1 MTARPVREPWREAP
15 LTVSPNEVTYNRDA
29 WVVVDLAAIAHNTR
43 ALARWV
49 APAKLCVVVKADGYG
64 HGASPVAMAALDAG
78 ADMLAV
84 ALVDEGIT
92 LRDAGIDAPIL
103 VLSEPPVTSLDD
115 VVDYGLTPTLYRGEA
130 IDAAARA
137 AQRAGT
143 VLDVHVKVDTGMHRV
158 GAAPGDL
165 VGLVR
170 RVTDSP
176 HLALAG
182 LFTHFAVADE
192 PDRAFTDRQSDQF
205 DELVA
210 EVRRAGL
217 PTGMVHAANSA
228 ATMRKL
234 AVHDLVRCGIAL
246 YGLAPSPAVD
256 DTLGLRPALSLRA
269 RVSFAKRVAAGE
281 GLSYGLRYRLD
292 TESVVATV
300 PLGYADGVRRILG
313 RRGGQVLIGGRRFPI
328 AGTITMDQLLIDC
341 GPDARVEVGD
351 EVVLL
356 GTQGD
361 EEIPVQEWA
370 DLLDT
375 ITYEIVC
382 GLSPRLPRF
391 HQGREHS

>member
-1 MTARPVREPWREAP
+1 VREPLREAP
-15 LTVSPNEVTYNRDA
+15 IAVSPNEVTYNRDA
-29 WVVVDLAAIAHNTR
+29 WVVVDLTAIAHNTR
-43 ALARWV
+43 ALRRWI

-103 VLSEPPVTSLDD
+103 VLSEPPIASLDD
-115 VVDYGLTPTLYRGEA
+115 VVGYGLTPTLYRREA

-137 AQRAGT
+137 AQRAAT
-143 VLDVHVKVDTGMHRV
+143 VLDVHIKVDTGMHRV
-158 GAAPGDL
+158 GAAPEDL
-165 VGLVR
+165 VELVR
-170 RVTDSP
+170 HVAESP
-176 HLALAG
+176 YLSPAG

-192 PDRAFTDRQSDQF
+192 PDRGFTDHQSDLF

-210 EVRRAGL
+210 QVRRAGL
-217 PTGMVHAANSA
+217 PTGIVHAANSA

-246 YGLAPSPAVD
+246 YGLAPSPAVGD
-256 DTLGLRPALSLRA
+256 PLGLRPALSLRA
-269 RVSFAKRVAAGE
+269 RVSFAKPVAAGE

-341 GPDARVEVGD
+341 GPDARVSVGD

-356 GTQGD
+356 GAQGD

-391 HQGREHS
+391 HQGRERS

>member
-1 MTARPVREPWREAP
+1 
-15 LTVSPNEVTYNRDA
+15 
-29 WVVVDLAAIAHNTR
+29 
-43 ALARWV
+43 
-49 APAKLCVVVKADGYG
+49 
-64 HGASPVAMAALDAG
+64 
-78 ADMLAV
+78 
-84 ALVDEGIT
+84 
-92 LRDAGIDAPIL
+92 
-103 VLSEPPVTSLDD
+103 
-115 VVDYGLTPTLYRGEA
+115 
-130 IDAAARA
+130 
-137 AQRAGT
+137 
-143 VLDVHVKVDTGMHRV
+143 
-158 GAAPGDL
+158 
-165 VGLVR
+165 
-170 RVTDSP
+170 
-176 HLALAG
+176 
-182 LFTHFAVADE
+182 
-192 PDRAFTDRQSDQF
+192 
-205 DELVA
+205 
-210 EVRRAGL
+210 
-217 PTGMVHAANSA
+217 
-228 ATMRKL
+228 MRKL

-269 RVSFAKRVAAGE
+269 RVSFAKRVTAGE

-391 HQGREHS
+391 HQGREHP